1 MEHTDQTLDTFLE
14 ELKKHSSGSSGMS
27 PNQKLD
33 SDLFRYSAAPGISGR
48 EAAPACLV
56 RGQVEELGY
65 TLTEDPLG
73 NLCYHKG
80 EPDPLRP
87 RLMISAHLDEVGL
100 MATYL
105 EEDGMVRFTCVGGID
120 ARVLPGRAVYLPR
133 SHCYGVIGV
142 KPIHLVDSAQRGKA
156 VSVEDLV
163 LDLGADSKEETQTL
177 VQPGD
182 QIVFDC
188 RGWTEQGS
196 LVRGKALDDRVGC
209 VILMQLMEQLDDP
222 NITFCFLTQEE
233 VGCRGAKAAAE
244 RIRPDYSIVLEATTA
259 ADLPEVPEQK
269 QVCQLGKGAVVG
281 FMDRSTIYSRN
292 LYQTAFELAQRQ
304 NIPIQTKTMVAGG
317 NDAGA
322 IHTAAGGVQTLA
334 ISVPCR
340 YLHSPSCVIDPK
352 DAYAVRDL
360 AKVLAQEMVSGR
372 LSREWDGQEIF

>member
-1 MEHTDQTLDTFLE
+1 MENISQTLNAFLDQLE
-14 ELKKHSSGSSGMS
+14 NKASGNSELS
-27 PNQKLD
+27 PDQKLD
-33 SDLFRYSAAPGISGR
+33 SDLFRYSAVPGISGR
-48 EAAPACLV
+48 EAATAFLV
-56 RGQVEELGY
+56 RTQVEHLGY

-73 NLCYHKG
+73 SLCYRKG

-105 EEDGMVRFTCVGGID
+105 EEDGTVRFTCVGGID

-133 SHCYGVIGV
+133 SHRHGVIGV
-142 KPIHLVDSAQRGKA
+142 KPIHLLDSAQRGKA
-156 VSVEDLV
+156 VSIDDLA
-163 LDLGADSKEETQTL
+163 LDLGTDSQEETRQF

-182 QIVFDC
+182 QIVFDF
-188 RGWTEQGS
+188 RGWTELGS
-196 LVRGKALDDRVGC
+196 LVLGKALDDRAGC
-209 VILMQLMEQLDDP
+209 VILMQLMEQLEDP

-244 RIRPDYSIVLEATTA
+244 RIQPDYSIVLEATTA
-259 ADLPEVPEQK
+259 ADLPGAPEQK
-269 QVCQLGKGAVVG
+269 QVCRLGKGAVVG
-281 FMDRSTIYSRN
+281 FMDRSTIYSRS
-292 LYQTAFELAQRQ
+292 LYQTAFELAQKQ
-304 NIPIQTKTMVAGG
+304 DIPIQTKTMVAGG

-340 YLHSPSCVIDPK
+340 YLHSPSCVMDPK

-360 AKVLAQEMVSGR
+360 ALALAKEIVSGR
-372 LSREWDGQEIF
+372 LSRDWDGQEVF

>member
-14 ELKKHSSGSSGMS
+14 ELKEHSSGSSGMS

-209 VILMQLMEQLDDP
+209 VILMQLMELLNDS

-259 ADLPEVPEQK
+259 ADLPEVRNRNRSASWA
-269 QVCQLGKGAVVG
+269 KGRWL
-281 FMDRSTIYSRN
+281 D
-292 LYQTAFELAQRQ
+292 LW
-304 NIPIQTKTMVAGG
+304 
-317 NDAGA
+317 
-322 IHTAAGGVQTLA
+322 TAAPSTAETCTKPPLNWPKGRT
-334 ISVPCR
+334 
-340 YLHSPSCVIDPK
+340 SPSRPK
-352 DAYAVRDL
+352 PWWPGATTPGPSTPQPAGYRPLPSACPAGTSTAPAVSLTPRTPVRCGIWPKFWPRRWS
-360 AKVLAQEMVSGR
+360 A
-372 LSREWDGQEIF
+372 DG

>member
-1 MEHTDQTLDTFLE
+1 MEHTNQTWEALLE
-14 ELKKHSSGSSGMS
+14 ETEKNSSGYPDRT

-33 SDLFRYSAAPGISGR
+33 SDLFLYSAAPGISGR
-48 EAAPACLV
+48 ETAPADLV
-56 RGQVEELGY
+56 RTQAEHLGY

-73 NLCYHKG
+73 SLCCHKG
-80 EPDPLRP
+80 QPDPLRP

-105 EEDGMVRFTCVGGID
+105 EENGTVRFTCVGGID

-133 SHCYGVIGV
+133 SRCYGVIGV
-142 KPIHLVDSAQRGKA
+142 KPIHLIDSAQRGKA
-156 VSVEDLV
+156 VSIDDLV
-163 LDLGADSKEETQTL
+163 LDLGADSREEAQKL

-182 QIVFDC
+182 QIVFDF
-188 RGWTEQGS
+188 RGWAELGS
-196 LVRGKALDDRVGC
+196 LIRGKALDDRVGC
-209 VILMQLMEQLDDP
+209 VILLQLMEQLNDP

-233 VGCRGAKAAAE
+233 VGCRGARAAAE
-244 RIRPDYSIVLEATTA
+244 RIQPDYSIVLEATTA
-259 ADLPEVPEQK
+259 ADLAEVPESK
-269 QVCQLGKGAVVG
+269 QVCRLGNGAVVG
-281 FMDRSTIYSRN
+281 FMDRSTIYSKS
-292 LYQTAFELAQRQ
+292 LYRAAFELAEQQ
-304 NIPIQTKTMVAGG
+304 SIPIQTKTMIAGG

-360 AKVLAQEMVSGR
+360 ALTLAKEIAGGR
-372 LSREWDGQEIF
+372 LSRDWDHQEIF